1 MLAENLFEEV
11 SNFYSFENKLSLIDF
26 VKRGAQLYYLGEYI
40 DDDASSQHTFYL
52 LANQSISGLLHKER
66 VKLALIAS
74 YKNKTLLK
82 QYSESFESWFTK
94 KEMED
99 IRVAGTIAKL
109 TSALDSSK
117 RAIVEK
123 VKLEKVSADVLQLLV
138 YYKERAFVEQYE
150 TEKHIGQL
158 EKALSKNI
166 GLQFIPIQS

>member
-1 MLAENLFEEV
+1 M
-11 SNFYSFENKLSLIDF
+11 SLIDF

-82 QYSESFESWFTK
+82 QYDESFESWFTK

-123 VKLEKVSADVLQLLV
+123 VKLEKVSTDVLQLLV
-138 YYKERAFVEQYE
+138 YYKERAFVEKYE
-150 TEKHIGQL
+150 TEKHIRQL
-158 EKALSKNI
+158 EKALSKTI
-166 GLQFIPIQS
+166 GLKFIPIQS